1 MKPLSFEEIINATK
15 GRMEKKIDGLI
26 FGVSTDSRTIKPA
39 ELFVPLQGEKFD
51 GHDFIKEAFER
62 GAEASLCSENRK
74 YKVSNLE
81 FEKPLILVKDTKEA
95 LLKLAEYYRSLF
107 DIPFVA
113 ITGSVGKTST
123 KEMVAAVL
131 GKKYKV
137 LKNEGNFNN
146 DIGLPL
152 TLFKLSDHEIGV
164 VEMGMSGF
172 GEIRRL
178 SILVRPK
185 VGVITNIGISHI
197 EKLGSKE
204 NIAKA
209 KLELAEVLTREDLI
223 VLNADSPEL
232 FARKGKL
239 LPRTLFFGIE
249 KGDLKAVDIV
259 SLGQDGMMFRVI
271 GGGVDFPVKI
281 PFVGIHQV
289 YNALAAVAVGLEF
302 GLSVEEIQR
311 GLLDAKPCKMRL
323 EFKKSRT
330 GATIIDDSY
339 NASPDSMKAALRVLS
354 ELGKGKKK
362 AAVLGDMLELGDYAA
377 DAHREVGKCAAAVTD
392 ILVCIGKHAVDLA
405 RGALEGGLSSRFI
418 YTFSK
423 KDEAIA
429 CMEKLVGDCDIIL
442 VKASRGMKMEE
453 IVDFL
458 VGRS

>member
-1 MKPLSFEEIINATK
+1 MKPLFYEEVVKATG
-15 GRMEKKIDGLI
+15 GRMEKYICGKISGI
-26 FGVSTDSRTIKPA
+26 STDSRTIKPG
-39 ELFVPLQGEKFD
+39 ELFVPLIGEKFD
-51 GHDFIKEAFER
+51 GHDFIKMAFER
-62 GAEASLCSENRK
+62 GAGASLCSEDRK
-74 YKVSNLE
+74 YKISDLE

-131 GKKYKV
+131 GSRYKV

-146 DIGLPL
+146 EIGLPL
-152 TLFKLSDHEIGV
+152 TIFGLDDHEVGV

-178 SILVRPK
+178 SILVKPK
-185 VGVITNIGISHI
+185 VGVITNIGVSHI

-204 NIAKA
+204 NIARA
-209 KLELAEVLTREDLI
+209 KLEIAEVLSEKDLM

-232 FARKGKL
+232 YAKKGKL
-239 LPRTLFFGIE
+239 IPRTLFFGIE
-249 KGDLKAVDIV
+249 KGDLKAEDIV
-259 SLGQDGMMFRVI
+259 SLGQDGMTFRVTGDGI
-271 GGGVDFPVKI
+271 DFPVKI

-302 GLSVEEIQR
+302 GLSVDEIRR

-330 GATIIDDSY
+330 GATVIDDSY
-339 NASPDSMKAALRVLS
+339 NASPDSMKAALKVLS

-392 ILVCIGKHAVDLA
+392 ILVCIGNHAEDLA
-405 RGALEGGLSSRFI
+405 RGALEEGLSSRFI

-423 KDEAIA
+423 KDEALA